1 MQKIYFFAFAF
12 TLASATFFAQSQPNF
27 EHQSPGVKIENKPK
41 YPPVNKDE
49 ADGKHDVTKL
59 NIFRLTAP
67 ANADRAAA
75 EERNGNKEGGDT
87 FIFGGIS
94 WKVSD
99 ACMVFFNALLVL
111 FTLLLWRSTE
121 KLWGEAKSSGKT
133 AEKAANAA
141 RDAAD
146 IAKMTMLTMQDSAV
160 KKLRAYVHVRVTA
173 DLPINL
179 PSNDRINDA
188 QWDVLNYDFFT
199 IVISIKNAGQTPA
212 HNISNFVRVA
222 VKDIESHSFEVGE
235 LVADGNSLA
244 GLNQGGIDLKID
256 FRPLN
261 NELRK
266 KIISGKMAL
275 FVWGKIGY
283 TDIYGVNRSNSF
295 RVKLIKT
302 MTGCWDILAFC
313 DKGNEAD

>member
-1 MQKIYFFAFAF
+1 MLEWVF
-12 TLASATFFAQSQPNF
+12 TLVWNT
-27 EHQSPGVKIENKPK
+27 H
-41 YPPVNKDE
+41 
-49 ADGKHDVTKL
+49 
-59 NIFRLTAP
+59 
-67 ANADRAAA
+67 
-75 EERNGNKEGGDT
+75 
-87 FIFGGIS
+87 
-94 WKVSD
+94 
-99 ACMVFFNALLVL
+99 
-111 FTLLLWRSTE
+111 TE